1 MEHFWQLPTHWNALN
16 SVSDLQSF
24 RFVSN
29 CFVPYAAKFYNFA
42 CQAAFSKANEM
53 DLSML
58 KISRVSV
65 TVVKA

>member
-1 MEHFWQLPTHWNALN
+1 MEHFWQLLICWNALN

-29 CFVPYAAKFYNFA
+29 RFVPYAAKFYNFA

-65 TVVKA
+65 SVFKA